1 MVSSSKSKAFH
12 RRQQHGAVFIC
23 ARAVG
28 MRSHRD
34 ASAWMTAGER
44 GCEASPV
51 SAMRVA
57 ARGAGRKAEKK
68 PAARR
73 KRSRPQGGKEAGRK
87 AEKKPAARRK
97 RSQPHG
103 GKEDSRKAEKKTARR
118 KRRRSRPLPPSP
130 TSSLYWPLGQRRTKR

>member
-1 MVSSSKSKAFH
+1 MASSSKSKAFH
-12 RRQQHGAVFIC
+12 KRQQHGAVIIC
-23 ARAVG
+23 ARAVAR
-28 MRSHRD
+28 RSHLD
-34 ASAWMTAGER
+34 SSALMTAGER

-97 RSQPHG
+97 RRQTQG
-103 GKEDSRKAEKKTARR
+103 GKEERLKEEKKRA
-118 KRRRSRPLPPSP
+118 K
-130 TSSLYWPLGQRRTKR
+130 QKRTKGRISTKNTATQQ